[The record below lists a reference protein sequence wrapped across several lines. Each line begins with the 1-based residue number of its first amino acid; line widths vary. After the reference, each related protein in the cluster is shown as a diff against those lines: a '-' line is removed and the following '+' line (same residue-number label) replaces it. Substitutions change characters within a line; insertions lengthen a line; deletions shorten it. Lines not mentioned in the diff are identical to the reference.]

1 MRVTFILRLLC
12 LILAMSQTHSQAS
25 NEKTGNELR
34 AQDSKATVYIYHS
47 SPKTGGILFERLSG
61 VLSSVP
67 VYTDEVQLATLE
79 SESFF
84 VVKLDP
90 GKHTFRTNDQ
100 KSIIEIDLKSGQ
112 TYYLR
117 FEYKMGFTK
126 PSERLAL
133 VNSERGGRE
142 IKDLKLRPLA
152 AKSIKDSSR
161 VVADNTLSDLLS
173 PVDSQSPEKKPA
185 AESGAMQ
192 SPTNSTGVISFEER
206 LLATIPEDYKEAGIY
221 GGALTESVTRV
232 VNNEFGEVFWAY
244 TLSYQNQGGG
254 WSVTCGPG
262 CAKIAYRAKQSGKEF
277 IVIGDQK
284 GPEFDQVQAPVFS
297 PDGSRIAYV
306 AKQGKKRFVIIG
318 DMKGE
323 QFDSVGTPVFSP
335 DGKKVAYS
343 ACLNKKCFVVM
354 GDQRGPEFQEVSSS
368 PIFSPDSSK
377 VAYVARETK
386 KGNVFVVVGDKR
398 GPENFGISEL
408 TFSPDGSQ
416 LAYAALIGRNQWQMV
431 AGDKVG
437 PKFNII
443 LKPVFSADGSKIVYA
458 AVRENWHIVIGDQ
471 VGPQFSAVGAPVLRN
486 DSRIAY
492 LAVRNDSSLTRVSH
506 KNLLVVGDKQAYIEF
521 SGASLRGSPYRLTG
535 TQTYPMVTVSTLNPV
550 TQAYSKSLTFSP
562 DGSKFAYCIYSSF
575 PKFAVVVG
583 NQKGQDFDEVGLPV
597 FNPDGN
603 KVGYW
608 ARNKREIWWKV
619 VEAR

>member
-1 MRVTFILRLLC
+1 MRVTVILRLLC

-25 NEKTGNELR
+25 NEKTGDEPR

-47 SPKTGGILFERLSG
+47 SPKPGGMLLGRLSG
-61 VLSSVP
+61 AQSSVP
-67 VYTDEVQLATLE
+67 VYFDEIQLANLE

-84 VVKLDP
+84 IAKLDT
-90 GKHTFRTNDQ
+90 GKHIFRTNDQ
-100 KSIIEIDLKSGQ
+100 KSVVEIDLKSGQ

-126 PSERLAL
+126 PSERLVL
-133 VNSERGGRE
+133 VNGERGERE
-142 IKDLKLRPLA
+142 IKDLKLKPLA
-152 AKSIKDSSR
+152 ARNIKDSSR
-161 VVADNTLSDLLS
+161 VVVDNTLSGLLS

-185 AESGAMQ
+185 AESGFIQ
-192 SPTNSTGVISFEER
+192 PPTKSNGVISFEER
-206 LLATIPEDYKEAGIY
+206 LLATIPANYKEASIY
-221 GGALTESVTRV
+221 GSSLAESWTRV
-232 VNNEFGEVFWAY
+232 VNNEFGETFWAY
-244 TLSYQNQGGG
+244 ALSYQNQGGG
-254 WSVTCGPG
+254 WAITCGPG
-262 CAKIAYRAKQSGKEF
+262 CAKVAYRAKQAGKEF
-277 IVIGDQK
+277 IVVGDQR
-284 GPEFDQVQAPVFS
+284 GPDFDQVQAPVFS
-297 PDGSRIAYV
+297 PDGSRLAYV
-306 AKQGKKRFVIIG
+306 AKQGGKRFVVIG
-318 DMKGE
+318 DMRGE

-343 ACLNKKCFVVM
+343 ACLNKKCFVVV

-386 KGNVFVVVGDKR
+386 KGNVFVVVGEKR

-408 TFSPDGSQ
+408 TFSPDSSQ
-416 LAYAALIGRNQWQMV
+416 VAYAVLIGRNEWQMV
-431 AGDKVG
+431 VGDKVG

-443 LKPVFSADGSKIVYA
+443 LRPVFSADGSNVAYA

-471 VGPQFSAVGAPVLRN
+471 VGPQFSAVGAPVLKN
-486 DSRIAY
+486 DGRIAY

-506 KNLLVVGDKQAYIEF
+506 KSLLVVGDKQAYIEF
-521 SGASLRGSPYRLTG
+521 PGTSLRGAPYAITG
-535 TQTYPMVTVSTLNPV
+535 TQTYLRVTASTLNPV

-583 NQKGQDFDEVGLPV
+583 DQKGQDFDEVGLPV
-597 FNPDGN
+597 FSPDGN